1 MDKANMDK
9 EVVNIIKKM
18 IFEFKLSK
26 VSLVM
31 QVLNIYL
38 DKIESN
44 LFSKYEIQTVYSLKQ
59 ALDIIDQGEDD
70 MKLSDYRL
78 YFGIFIANT
87 KEGSEFR
94 DLVIRFS
101 PDDSDYV
108 VNEIT
113 LIRDKLS
120 NLIAETCD
128 TEKKDDVTANV
139 INLDDVSVNEGP
151 VIRYDLTIDNWRK
164 VNKKDLNSLPETGE
178 PVFVVLSNGCL
189 AIDWVNDPGS
199 NCPFAHYIVDYWQS
213 ICDHDD
219 YLKIIKLIM

>member
-1 MDKANMDK
+1 MNKTNMDK

-18 IFEFKLSK
+18 VFEFKLSK

-59 ALDIIDQGEDD
+59 ALDIIDQGEDN

-113 LIRDKLS
+113 SIRDRLS
-120 NLIAETCD
+120 NLIVETCD

-151 VIRYDLTIDNWRK
+151 VIRYDLTIDNWHK
-164 VNKKDLNSLPETGE
+164 VNKKDLTSLPKTGE
-178 PVFVVLSNGCL
+178 PVFVVLSNGYL
-189 AIDWVNDPGS
+189 SIDWVNDPGHD
-199 NCPFAHYIVDYWQS
+199 CPFAHYIVDYWHLMGTY
-213 ICDHDD
+213 DN
-219 YLKIIKLIM
+219 YLKITKLTR